1 MAAAVFSFFVSFD
14 ELIIAQFL
22 MSGQD
27 TLPMRIWADLRLDLN
42 PTISAVASVL
52 IVATT
57 IGMGAAEIL
66 RRRGADLTA
75 ERANVGVA
83 HVVYGYQ

>member
-1 MAAAVFSFFVSFD
+1 
-14 ELIIAQFL
+14 

-27 TLPMRIWADLRLDLN
+27 TLPMRIWADLKLDLN

-57 IGMGAAEIL
+57 ISTGAAEIL

-75 ERANVGVA
+75 D
-83 HVVYGYQ
+83 